1 MYGRESVNKGLDGR
15 DLVWGGF
22 EHFVLFC
29 ASTKRGA
36 YWIQKF
42 GRTHRVSGK
51 MDEGFIRRLFTKG
64 VNQILYQIVVFLHV
78 VSVLG
83 YLLAHGASVSVS
95 YAIKKERDVNRIR
108 VLLDLSAAS
117 YPVMLWTLLAVIVFG
132 LAAAFLNMVWWK
144 FGWIW
149 ISIIVLVVIVVLMA
163 IYGAGVFGEIR
174 KAVGLPYMVKGK
186 PFPAEPAKSDEE
198 VFAVVSKVN
207 PTLLLVIGYGG
218 FAIITWMMTAKP
230 F

>member
-1 MYGRESVNKGLDGR
+1 M
-15 DLVWGGF
+15 
-22 EHFVLFC
+22 
-29 ASTKRGA
+29 
-36 YWIQKF
+36 
-42 GRTHRVSGK
+42 
-51 MDEGFIRRLFTKG
+51 
-64 VNQILYQIVVFLHV
+64 LYQLVVFLHV

-83 YLLAHGASVSVS
+83 YLLAHGVSASVS

-108 VLLDLSAAS
+108 ALLDLSAAS
-117 YPVMLWTLLAVIVFG
+117 YPAMLWTLLAVIVFG

-149 ISIIVLVVIVVLMA
+149 ISILVLVAIIVLMA
-163 IYGAGVFGEIR
+163 TYGAGVFGEIR

-198 VFAVVSKVN
+198 IYATVAKVN

-218 FAIITWMMTAKP
+218 FAVIAWLMRIKP